1 MTVPKLI
8 KCWDELCLLCSKAVS
23 FQKQLFPQIPL
34 GYCASPRHKW
44 FTHILISSWCPCMEA
59 KCAEIPKCL
68 WVPAVLGCF
77 YVVWPW
83 GKREEWN
90 AGNHLWGFS
99 SLKAEYLHRYVRP
112 LLRAVQRSPWI
123 QRKFKSIRIYIDKLY
138 KKEVLVTFFSFYHQ
152 NMPFSLKLCSLCSLP
167 WFASTSSDFSGAECC
182 KTFFPCDLLYWRKLI
197 TFWLSEEQAFWK
209 AIASLWCSL
218 KGWGNVKEG
227 RSRWGS
233 SYKNITVVIKKA

>member
-99 SLKAEYLHRYVRP
+99 SLKAEYLHCYVRP

-138 KKEVLVTFFSFYHQ
+138 KKEVLVTFFFLLPSKYAL
-152 NMPFSLKLCSLCSLP
+152 FSQIVLITQS
-167 WFASTSSDFSGAECC
+167 AMIC
-182 KTFFPCDLLYWRKLI
+182 KYQQRFFRCWVLQDFFPLWSSLLKKAYYFL
-197 TFWLSEEQAFWK
+197 TFWRT
-209 AIASLWCSL
+209 SLL
-218 KGWGNVKEG
+218 KGHCFSVLLFERMRKCKG
-227 RSRWGS
+227 R
-233 SYKNITVVIKKA
+233 